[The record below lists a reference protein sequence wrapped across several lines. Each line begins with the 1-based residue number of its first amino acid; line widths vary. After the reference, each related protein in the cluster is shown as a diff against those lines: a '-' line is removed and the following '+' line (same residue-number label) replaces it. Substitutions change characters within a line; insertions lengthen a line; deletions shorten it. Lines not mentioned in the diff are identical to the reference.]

1 MSASEFLA
9 AFFDAT
15 SSASIYVCSLS
26 NERDNGQS
34 GEAKLV
40 GRGDFARIDTFV
52 QRHDLAGRGTFFC
65 VNTVQPKQSRRT
77 KETIAEIVALHADID
92 LDKVALAADEV
103 RRRIAQLQMP
113 PTWVVF
119 SGHGF
124 HLYWV
129 LTEALDATP
138 DNVERV
144 ERLLHQLAD
153 HVGGDPSVCE
163 IARLMRVP
171 GSHNTKDGGHV
182 EVRIISG
189 PGGRHEISDV
199 EDWLDGAR
207 PFIPRKDATPQG
219 RNPFLDVD
227 LPGGGA
233 PVDVEARLAAMRYQ
247 GSGDTSIHQTQLA
260 ATAAM
265 LNRGTAVDEVVD
277 TILAATR
284 AAAGDAGTRWN
295 WHREERDV
303 RNMCEAWRRKKANGQ
318 HSQGTGTSDSKPE
331 SWRQHAMTASELQD
345 KQFPALT
352 YVVDRLIPEG
362 LTILAGRPKVGKT
375 WLALDVC
382 LAVASGTTALGNIST
397 TAGDVL
403 YCALEDNFRRLRGR
417 VEKLLPPL
425 AAWPERLTVATKWRR
440 LDVGGVADI
449 AEWCGGVPEPRL
461 VVLDTLAGIR
471 PARSNTEAMYDG
483 DYKAL
488 LAIHHMA
495 SERRIAVLV
504 LHHTRKLEADDPL
517 DAISGTLGL
526 AGCADGAL
534 VINRT
539 AQGTSLYTRG
549 RDIEERDSAISFD
562 KATCRW
568 SILGDAAEVQRSDG
582 RRAILAALAGR
593 TA

>member
-1 MSASEFLA
+1 MPTLISTRSTLP
-9 AFFDAT
+9 T
-15 SSASIYVCSLS
+15 
-26 NERDNGQS
+26 
-34 GEAKLV
+34 
-40 GRGDFARIDTFV
+40 
-52 QRHDLAGRGTFFC
+52 
-65 VNTVQPKQSRRT
+65 
-77 KETIAEIVALHADID
+77 
-92 LDKVALAADEV
+92 DEV

-153 HVGGDPSVCE
+153 HVGGDPAVCE

-171 GSHNTKDGGHV
+171 GSHNTKNGEHV

-189 PGGRHEISDV
+189 PGGRHEISDL
-199 EDWLDGAR
+199 EDWLTDAR

-233 PVDVEARLAAMRYQ
+233 PVDIEARLAAMRYQ

-265 LNRGTAVDEVVD
+265 LNRGTSVDEVVD
-277 TILAATR
+277 TILTATR
-284 AAAGDAGTRWN
+284 TAAGDAGTRWN
-295 WHREERDV
+295 WHHEERDV
-303 RNMCEAWRRKKANGQ
+303 RKMCETWRRKKANGQ

-345 KQFPALT
+345 KTFPALT
-352 YVVDRLIPEG
+352 YVVDGLIPEG
-362 LTILAGRPKVGKT
+362 LTILAGRPKVGKS
-375 WLALDVC
+375 WLALDIC
-382 LAVASGTTALGNIST
+382 LAVASGTTALGNLST

-425 AAWPERLTVATKWRR
+425 VAWPERLTVATKWRR

-471 PARSNTEAMYDG
+471 PARSNAEAMYDG

-488 LAIHHMA
+488 LAVHHMA

-562 KATCRW
+562 KTTCRW

-582 RRAILAALAGR
+582 RRAILAALAGTDSMTPQEIAAAAGISTGTVR
-593 TA
+593 SLLHRMVKDSEVVKEGRGRYRKA

>member
-15 SSASIYVCSLS
+15 SSASIYVCSLL

-40 GRGDFARIDTFV
+40 GRGDFAHIDTFV
-52 QRHDLAGRGTFFC
+52 QKHDLAGRGTFFC

-92 LDKVALAADEV
+92 LDKVALPTDEV

-171 GSHNTKDGGHV
+171 GSHNTKNGEHV

-247 GSGDTSIHQTQLA
+247 GSGDSIDPSDA
-260 ATAAM
+260 AGGRVRPCSTAAPPS
-265 LNRGTAVDEVVD
+265 
-277 TILAATR
+277 TR
-284 AAAGDAGTRWN
+284 
-295 WHREERDV
+295 
-303 RNMCEAWRRKKANGQ
+303 
-318 HSQGTGTSDSKPE
+318 S
-331 SWRQHAMTASELQD
+331 
-345 KQFPALT
+345 
-352 YVVDRLIPEG
+352 
-362 LTILAGRPKVGKT
+362 
-375 WLALDVC
+375 
-382 LAVASGTTALGNIST
+382 ST
-397 TAGDVL
+397 P
-403 YCALEDNFRRLRGR
+403 Y
-417 VEKLLPPL
+417 
-425 AAWPERLTVATKWRR
+425 
-440 LDVGGVADI
+440 
-449 AEWCGGVPEPRL
+449 
-461 VVLDTLAGIR
+461 
-471 PARSNTEAMYDG
+471 
-483 DYKAL
+483 
-488 LAIHHMA
+488 
-495 SERRIAVLV
+495 
-504 LHHTRKLEADDPL
+504 
-517 DAISGTLGL
+517 
-526 AGCADGAL
+526 
-534 VINRT
+534 
-539 AQGTSLYTRG
+539 
-549 RDIEERDSAISFD
+549 
-562 KATCRW
+562 
-568 SILGDAAEVQRSDG
+568 
-582 RRAILAALAGR
+582 
-593 TA
+593 